1 MASFPE
7 FPLPGNESLNDVV
20 RDLLSGNKSLSQIQV
35 NSEYVIT
42 WNGFFNIIEVVLAAS
57 LFLVVNVMA
66 GGDSTLRCLA
76 TVAFAMAV
84 QGVHFLLCGLFSPV
98 VTISIASSVYYV
110 SFHIMAIFFFFGPGF
125 CSLLS
130 LHVSILECAGGIIA
144 AITAVV
150 LACVH
155 LVHAIYCLTG
165 SVTRHHNI
173 NIADLRNTFSDLVH

>member
-1 MASFPE
+1 MPEFPE
-7 FPLPGNESLNDVV
+7 IPLPGNESLNEVV

-35 NSEYVIT
+35 NSDYVIT
-42 WNGFFNIIEVVLAAS
+42 WNGFFNVIEVVLAAS
-57 LFLVVNVMA
+57 LFLVVHVMA

-98 VTISIASSVYYV
+98 VTISVATSFYYV
-110 SFHIMAIFFFFGPGF
+110 SFHFMAMVFYFGPGF
-125 CSLLS
+125 CSILS
-130 LHVSILECAGGIIA
+130 LRLSILECAGGIIA
-144 AITAVV
+144 GITAVV
-150 LACVH
+150 LAGVH

-173 NIADLRNTFSDLVH
+173 KMSDLEDTFADLVH

>member
-1 MASFPE
+1 MPEFPE
-7 FPLPGNESLNDVV
+7 IPLPGNESLNEVV

-35 NSEYVIT
+35 NSDYVIT
-42 WNGFFNIIEVVLAAS
+42 WNGFFNVIEVVLAAS
-57 LFLVVNVMA
+57 LFLVVHVMA

-98 VTISIASSVYYV
+98 VTISVAT
-110 SFHIMAIFFFFGPGF
+110 SFY
-125 CSLLS
+125 
-130 LHVSILECAGGIIA
+130 
-144 AITAVV
+144 ITAVV
-150 LACVH
+150 LAGVH

-173 NIADLRNTFSDLVH
+173 KMSDLEDTFADLVH